1 MPSLPTVTH
10 TQDSGEVAS
19 GITVKAD
26 VQGGQPCIK
35 GTRIPAQIFKGY
47 ARAGYDVAGMIA
59 EFPTLTPEQI
69 ADALCW
75 SLRPAK
81 ERERLTRATLHTDEG
96 DEA

>member
-1 MPSLPTVTH
+1 MTFQDGLMAPVPGKKSLILVIDDSATH
-10 TQDSGEVAS
+10 VAVVRQALES
-19 GITVKAD
+19 
-26 VQGGQPCIK
+26 
-35 GTRIPAQIFKGY
+35 
-47 ARAGYDVAGMIA
+47 AGYDVAGMIA